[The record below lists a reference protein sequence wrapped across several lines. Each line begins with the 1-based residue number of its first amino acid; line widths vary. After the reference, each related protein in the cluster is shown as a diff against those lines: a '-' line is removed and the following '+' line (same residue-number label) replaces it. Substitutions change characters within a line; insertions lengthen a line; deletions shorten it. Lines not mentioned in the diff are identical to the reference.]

1 MKAYQTGIIT
11 KQEFVNEIKKHQ
23 DMDNFVQGTWFKEV

>member
-11 KQEFVNEIKKHQ
+11 KQEFVNEIRKHQ
-23 DMDNFVQGTWFKEV
+23 EADNFIKLIKGA